1 MVAVKR
7 CTGEIPFFSPVNT
20 ESRPVPDSPFWEAA
34 PKMGNAWFGMR
45 IRLAVFK
52 SFPTPH
58 PHDPKRVL
66 PYAIV
71 HQLAVVIDIL

>member
-1 MVAVKR
+1 
-7 CTGEIPFFSPVNT
+7 
-20 ESRPVPDSPFWEAA
+20 
-34 PKMGNAWFGMR
+34 MGNAWFGMR